1 MVGSLVLSYG
11 YERGSIEQSCRQ
23 HQCKRDFFFFSGTSF
38 QWLSCMSVWMP
49 ALKKASRK
57 STDPCLEISGL
68 GFWTALRLC
77 QKRFEEAFISV
88 FCFVSKCCDYISGA
102 VLVVLYMKTNSSDQF
117 ESHLEETAAVAICVL
132 LYVSLLRQ
140 THWITFEVIVN
151 IRSVLWLD
159 GGIGASSVSS
169 AVAFLSFATI
179 ELSFHVTG
187 NNIYKWKLPFLIAF
201 LISGSENCVPSH
213 AG

>member
-1 MVGSLVLSYG
+1 MRLVFVILLWRVVWCFVAAMSVEGLSKVVDNINVR
-11 YERGSIEQSCRQ
+11 EI
-23 HQCKRDFFFFSGTSF
+23 FFFFSGTSF

-77 QKRFEEAFISV
+77 QKRCEEAFISV

-102 VLVVLYMKTNSSDQF
+102 VLVVLYMKPNSPDQF
-117 ESHLEETAAVAICVL
+117 ESHLEEISVVAICVL
-132 LYVSLLRQ
+132 FYVSLLRQ

-159 GGIGASSVSS
+159 GGIGASR
-169 AVAFLSFATI
+169 FRQPLLS
-179 ELSFHVTG
+179 
-187 NNIYKWKLPFLIAF
+187 
-201 LISGSENCVPSH
+201 
-213 AG
+213 